1 MHILTKMGRPKLDE
15 PRSYMR
21 SVRFSEAERKKI
33 EKYAAEHNTTVAL
46 AIRKAVLKMIDSVQ

>member
-1 MHILTKMGRPKLDE
+1 MTKMGRPKLDE